1 MTKKMLLPKKVNK
14 LSNVIKSSSNS
25 APIISASMLPPPDNK
40 SQRKD
45 INTSIRAA
53 IKSIRAKAKKK

>member
-1 MTKKMLLPKKVNK
+1 MSKKMLLPKKVSK
-14 LSNVIKSSSNS
+14 LSNVMKASSNS
-25 APIISASMLPPPDNK
+25 APITSASMLPPPDNK
-40 SQRKD
+40 TQRSE